1 LLRFPDGDVE
11 HRSTRGE
18 LPVGTM
24 IRSRGRQ
31 WRIARFE
38 NEAAILEAADKS
50 SNDGA
55 PGGAVTSPDPLGDTP
70 LTVDILSEV

>member
-1 LLRFPDGDVE
+1 
-11 HRSTRGE
+11 
-18 LPVGTM
+18 M

-38 NEAAILEAADKS
+38 NEAAILEAADES

-55 PGGAVTSPDPLGDTP
+55 PGGAVTSQDPLGDTP
-70 LTVDILSEV
+70 LTVEILSEV

>member
-1 LLRFPDGDVE
+1 
-11 HRSTRGE
+11 
-18 LPVGTM
+18 VGTV

-38 NEAAILEAADKS
+38 NEAAILEAAEES
-50 SNDGA
+50 GTDGA

-70 LTVDILSEV
+70 LTVEILSEI

>member
-1 LLRFPDGDVE
+1 
-11 HRSTRGE
+11 
-18 LPVGTM
+18 M

-38 NEAAILEAADKS
+38 NEAAILEAPEEEPG
-50 SNDGA
+50 NDGA

-70 LTVDILSEV
+70 LTVEILSEV